1 MSSDD
6 DWRFDTDEV
15 GETPSHDD
23 TAADAEADADRQ
35 RTGEGV
41 LGRND
46 GASDD
51 PEPQSVAAENV
62 FFVVLGAM
70 TMVGIIALLVV

>member
-6 DWRFDTDEV
+6 GWRFDTDDV
-15 GETPSHDD
+15 GDADAPDERSNREEDRTPS
-23 TAADAEADADRQ
+23 
-35 RTGEGV
+35 GEGV
-41 LGRND
+41 LGTTDAAFGN
-46 GASDD
+46 

-62 FFVVLGAM
+62 FFVLLGAA